1 MTFKNHHF
9 LPRSIIPWIA
19 FSLKIVFVKRRQKN
33 TISARKFLLIVHFLS
48 NYIQIS
54 LFCVWNITSRVENS
68 ELPQARETPSGK
80 ERIQNC
86 DFSRCRLN
94 VRLTAYIQPLLRGHK
109 YRVWFLFGS
118 CLWRLEENQ
127 NSCWRDLRIPRKAVI
142 FQTRFSTSTNQWNI
156 KDWHTKYYYNIT
168 AILQ

>member
-19 FSLKIVFVKRRQKN
+19 FSLKIVFVKRKQKN
-33 TISARKFLLIVHFLS
+33 TISGRKFLLIVHFLS

-54 LFCVWNITSRVENS
+54 LFCVWNITSWVENS
-68 ELPQARETPSGK
+68 ELPQVRETPSGK

-94 VRLTAYIQPLLRGHK
+94 VRLNAHIQPLLRGYK
-109 YRVWFLFGS
+109 YRFFPSLMAV
-118 CLWRLEENQ
+118 LWLERKKFRI
-127 NSCWRDLRIPRKAVI
+127 CFWRDLRMVADVCDFPR
-142 FQTRFSTSTNQWNI
+142 S
-156 KDWHTKYYYNIT
+156 
-168 AILQ
+168 

>member
-19 FSLKIVFVKRRQKN
+19 FSLKIVFVKRKQKN
-33 TISARKFLLIVHFLS
+33 TISGRKFLLIVHFLS

-54 LFCVWNITSRVENS
+54 LFCVWNITSLVENS
-68 ELPQARETPSGK
+68 ELPQVRETPSGK

-94 VRLTAYIQPLLRGHK
+94 VRLNAHIQPLLRGYK
-109 YRVWFLFGS
+109 YRFFPSLMAV
-118 CLWRLEENQ
+118 LWLERKKFRI
-127 NSCWRDLRIPRKAVI
+127 CFWRDLRMVSDVCDFPR
-142 FQTRFSTSTNQWNI
+142 S
-156 KDWHTKYYYNIT
+156 
-168 AILQ
+168 

>member
-68 ELPQARETPSGK
+68 ELPQARGRRPPEKVAVVFFNYSVVKRQKPEKPILHIGFSGFICFVYK
-80 ERIQNC
+80 KSKKFE
-86 DFSRCRLN
+86 
-94 VRLTAYIQPLLRGHK
+94 K
-109 YRVWFLFGS
+109 
-118 CLWRLEENQ
+118 
-127 NSCWRDLRIPRKAVI
+127 NSCILKILVI
-142 FQTRFSTSTNQWNI
+142 
-156 KDWHTKYYYNIT
+156 
-168 AILQ
+168 